1 MNLSELE
8 QRFVGE
14 ATIKSQKNH
23 HLSAMK
29 TVGKCLSFLG
39 LDLPVCHVGCVRSSV
54 TASGTQLLEN
64 EKYSPFIQI
73 SLPLCSLTFKP
84 PLTENEAFHFH

>member
-1 MNLSELE
+1 
-8 QRFVGE
+8 
-14 ATIKSQKNH
+14 
-23 HLSAMK
+23 MK

-39 LDLPVCHVGCVRSSV
+39 LDLPVCHIGCVRSSV